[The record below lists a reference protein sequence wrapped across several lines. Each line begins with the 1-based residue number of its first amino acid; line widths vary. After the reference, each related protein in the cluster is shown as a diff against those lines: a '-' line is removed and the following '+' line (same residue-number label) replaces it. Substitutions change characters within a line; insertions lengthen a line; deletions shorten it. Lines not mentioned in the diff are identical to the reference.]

1 MGPKGHPKEVP
12 WDQKFIPPK
21 TTLYEVSQPPMVRE
35 AFSKRLKTG
44 NPEALGSGSLYKAE
58 IWFPGAF
65 MIYLD
70 TTKKLSEKP
79 YI

>member
-12 WDQKFIPPK
+12 WDQKVIPPK
-21 TTLYEVSQPPMVRE
+21 TTLYAVIHPPIVRE
-35 AFSKRLKTG
+35 VFPKKLKTG
-44 NPEALGSGSLYKAE
+44 NPEALGSGGPYKAR